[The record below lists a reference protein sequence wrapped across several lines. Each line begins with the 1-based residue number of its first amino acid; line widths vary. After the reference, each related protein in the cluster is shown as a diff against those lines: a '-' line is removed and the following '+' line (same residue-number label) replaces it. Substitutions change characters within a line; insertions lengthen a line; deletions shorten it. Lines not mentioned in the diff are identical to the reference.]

1 MKRQDVVSY
10 EQADIF
16 QKLAGSFLVSMVT
29 KWFERSPL
37 WSRIVQKGW
46 NRAYLMGLQKFC
58 SQLGVDTFQVLK
70 LYWEVHNV
78 GHVVTLCCVILF
90 SRYFAAILFAF
101 IFM

>member
-37 WSRIVQKGW
+37 WSRIVQKG
-46 NRAYLMGLQKFC
+46 
-58 SQLGVDTFQVLK
+58 
-70 LYWEVHNV
+70 
-78 GHVVTLCCVILF
+78 
-90 SRYFAAILFAF
+90 
-101 IFM
+101 